1 MNTFIEGFK
10 RVALDKGYAIN
21 LNVVD
26 LGTELY
32 TLVLLSTNNGAQVWA
47 IDTDNAVLH
56 ILLHQVLLLT
66 SNLVYSSYT
75 LTLFSIQ
82 TYRGS
87 VLAA

>member
-1 MNTFIEGFK
+1 M
-10 RVALDKGYAIN
+10 VLDKGNAID

-26 LGTELY
+26 LGTKLY

-47 IDTDNAVLH
+47 VYADNAVLH
-56 ILLHQVLLLT
+56 ILLHQVLQLT
-66 SNLVYSSYT
+66 SHLVYSSYT